1 MVFISDVMKE
11 YHDYVN
17 KSWHS
22 ESKTFDRY
30 DIFLEVSKNYNIKK
44 ALYPG
49 SYIHITPSLVIP
61 EVVYV
66 DSDKKAISFFENKEE
81 IVKYVEKNKIYEEKS
96 KISFESK
103 DYNSNLSISKNY
115 YDLLISQF
123 AGFVSQACKKY
134 LKSGGILLAND
145 SHGDATL
152 AKVDNDFEFIGVLN
166 FREDKYYISTENLDE
181 YFTFKRK
188 RPIDIDKVTKTMK
201 GPKYKNNCDY
211 YLFRKL

>member
-1 MVFISDVMKE
+1 
-11 YHDYVN
+11 
-17 KSWHS
+17 
-22 ESKTFDRY
+22 
-30 DIFLEVSKNYNIKK
+30 
-44 ALYPG
+44 
-49 SYIHITPSLVIP
+49 VIP

-134 LKSGGILLAND
+134 LKSGGILLVND
-145 SHGDATL
+145 SHGDATK
-152 AKVDNDFEFIGVLN
+152 AKFDKDFEFIGVLN